1 MTPDF
6 IIALVRTALQMIG
19 AAMITQ
25 GFGTQDDWTAITGGT
40 VAAVSLGWMLWARWN
55 TRKVPAS

>member
-6 IIALVRTALQMIG
+6 VIAILRTALQMLG
-19 AAMITQ
+19 AAMVAK
-25 GFGTQDDWTAITGGT
+25 GYGTEDDWMQISGGV

-55 TRKVPAS
+55 TKKVTAT

>member
-19 AAMITQ
+19 AGLAAK
-25 GFGTQDDWTAITGGT
+25 GYVGEDDWTAISGGLIASIS
-40 VAAVSLGWMLWARWN
+40 VGWMLWARWN
-55 TRKVPAS
+55 TKKVAAS